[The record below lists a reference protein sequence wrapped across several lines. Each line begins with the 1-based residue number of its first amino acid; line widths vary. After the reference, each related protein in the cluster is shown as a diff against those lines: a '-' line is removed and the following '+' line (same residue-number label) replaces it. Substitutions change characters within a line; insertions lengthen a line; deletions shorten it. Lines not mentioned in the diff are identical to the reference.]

1 MGLENLKSVFQEQLN
16 NSIEEFS
23 SNTITD
29 VNGTKFFNTPPQPPI
44 NIATNPTD
52 FSTAVGNNEL
62 PFIPLNQQGERF
74 FDGLNWSRLYN
85 PNHSFKDGAGH
96 KGLTPIS
103 YPNVNRDKLN
113 IRNPDD
119 GRFGFGGSARTSA
132 ISAVGKLIGSLGLGG
147 NVSQFLQDTG
157 KEPYIV
163 STIPESSSDLFSGRT
178 TNSNFLGRGLPVE
191 RGITDTIRIAKY
203 LTSPS
208 GLLFIGKQNLL
219 GLQQIPFTQDLNRTQ
234 LFNAGARD
242 FGAKFNLSYKAFY
255 NPLST
260 LISTFGRAGGG
271 PAGKVNKTEPG
282 LAGLVGSI
290 AGLEAFG
297 DVFDS
302 VYPKFQTENYPFGS
316 QMAQILLNGRTI
328 DGQFAP
334 KTIFESD
341 LPTTDDSPKKDSDFG
356 DGRLFTS
363 DKQPYSPDFSIN
375 ETFRPANIDS
385 EPNEPKVSG
394 DKLTLAG
401 MIKGNTLDSISGQTT
416 GLNDEDNKLTFDIEL
431 EKEGMPFYFK
441 DLRDNTYLF
450 FRAYIEGLTESVSPS
465 YSSTQYVGRS
475 EPVYVYGMAEREVN
489 FTLRLVAQ
497 TKSELS
503 AIYKKMNR
511 LTSMC
516 YPEYF
521 TDETVNYG
529 NRMKPPL
536 TKLRIGEYF
545 GKLNN
550 ELTGYIKSLS
560 YNIDQSAVYETEPGK
575 RVPEQIIATI
585 GYQIIHGTTPQLK
598 SDVDSDFEFYGYVGD
613 NNV

>member
-62 PFIPLNQQGERF
+62 PFTPLNQQGERF